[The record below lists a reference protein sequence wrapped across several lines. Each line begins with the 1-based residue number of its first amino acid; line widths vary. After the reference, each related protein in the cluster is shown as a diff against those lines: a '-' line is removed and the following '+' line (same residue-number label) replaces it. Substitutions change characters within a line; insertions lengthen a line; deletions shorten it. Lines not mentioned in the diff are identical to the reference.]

1 MEVIPA
7 IDLRGG
13 QVVRLRQG
21 DYDQETVYSTDPV
34 GTALAFQRAGAHRL
48 HVVDLDGAASGTP
61 AHLDACWRI
70 VQAVRIPVQMGGGLR
85 TIDTISA
92 VIASGVRRA
101 VLGTAAVEDPALVEE
116 AIARHG
122 PQAVV
127 VGLDA
132 REGMVALHG
141 WKEQS
146 AVEVE
151 ELMERMAALGV
162 ARFIHTDIARDGT
175 LAGPNFDA
183 VASVMQKAQELG
195 VAVVASGGISATD
208 HLRRLAGL
216 GVEGAILGSAVYT
229 GTLPLADALR
239 AVRARH

>member
-1 MEVIPA
+1 MEVIPT
-7 IDLRGG
+7 IDFRGG

-21 DYDQETVYSTDPV
+21 DYAQETVYSTDPV
-34 GTALAFQRAGAHRL
+34 GTALTFQRAGAHRL

-92 VIASGVRRA
+92 VVASGVRRV
-101 VLGTAAVEDPALVEE
+101 VLGTAAVEEPSLVEE

-132 REGMVALHG
+132 REGVVAVRG

-146 AVEVE
+146 GARVE

-162 ARFIHTDIARDGT
+162 ALFIHTDIDRDGT
-175 LAGPNFDA
+175 LTGPNFDA
-183 VASVMQKAQELG
+183 VASVMRKAGELK
-195 VAVVASGGISATD
+195 VAVVATGGIGTAD
-208 HLRRLAGL
+208 HVRRLAGL
-216 GVEGAILGSAVYT
+216 GVEGAILGSALYT
-229 GTLPLADALR
+229 GALSLADALK
-239 AVRARH
+239 AASG